1 MKWIFQ
7 YLIGIFEYTD
17 YNNKDDD
24 EYGLVDGEDDKKDD
38 EDGGGVN
45 GEDDKVDGE
54 ELWI

>member
-1 MKWIFQ
+1 M
-7 YLIGIFEYTD
+7 IGIFEYTD

-24 EYGLVDGEDDKKDD
+24 EYCLVDGEDDNKGD

-45 GEDDKVDGE
+45 GEDDKVNGE